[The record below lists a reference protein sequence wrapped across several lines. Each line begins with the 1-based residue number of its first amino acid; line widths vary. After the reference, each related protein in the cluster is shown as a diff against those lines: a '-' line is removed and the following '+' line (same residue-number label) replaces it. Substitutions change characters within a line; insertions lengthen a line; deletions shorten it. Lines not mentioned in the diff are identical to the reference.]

1 MEKKRTK
8 DLENLEKRY
17 PDSNVDCPNDDSVTD
32 GDEGDKT
39 TPQPSKEK
47 RSKSKRTNVA

>member
-1 MEKKRTK
+1 MEKKRAN
-8 DLENLEKRY
+8 DLEKRY

-39 TPQPSKEK
+39 PSKEK
-47 RSKSKRTNVA
+47 RSKSKRNNNTT

>member
-1 MEKKRTK
+1 MEKKRAN
-8 DLENLEKRY
+8 DLEKRY

-39 TPQPSKEK
+39 HQPSKEK
-47 RSKSKRTNVA
+47 RSKSKRNNNTT